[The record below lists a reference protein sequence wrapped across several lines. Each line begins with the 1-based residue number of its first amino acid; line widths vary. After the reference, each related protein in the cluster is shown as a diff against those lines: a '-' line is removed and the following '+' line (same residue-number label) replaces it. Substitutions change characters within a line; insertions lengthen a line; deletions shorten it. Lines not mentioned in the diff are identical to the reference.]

1 MHEALGAAVGQ
12 RRARATAL
20 LLALSLCTAAA
31 SPPLASSGG
40 HTRKLHRRCGRASGC
55 LHPDARWRASLTC
68 SCACRDMP
76 RHSLPQAAQGLGT
89 CNNTVQGR

>member
-1 MHEALGAAVGQ
+1 MHVALGAAGGQ

-31 SPPLASSGG
+31 SSPLASSGS
-40 HTRKLHRRCGRASGC
+40 HTRRLLRRCGRDGH
-55 LHPDARWRASLTC
+55 LHPDAYWRMSLTC
-68 SCACRDMP
+68 TCACRDMP
-76 RHSLPQAAQGLGT
+76 RHSLPQAAQGMGT